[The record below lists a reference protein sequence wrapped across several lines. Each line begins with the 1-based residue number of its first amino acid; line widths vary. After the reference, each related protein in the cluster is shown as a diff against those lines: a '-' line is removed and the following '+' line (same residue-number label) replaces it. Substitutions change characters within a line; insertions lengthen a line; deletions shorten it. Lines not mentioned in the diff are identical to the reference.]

1 MLRVLTPNSLKLIT
15 TSDRAPVGLFDIPD
29 APADLMD
36 KIREKYELWYHI
48 WNTQYL
54 PLVMNRQKWH
64 FKAEN
69 FKPGDV
75 VYFKITESKMHAN
88 WKLGKVEE
96 VKLGQDGYVREATIS
111 YKDVSSNEPDDWM
124 YRTVV
129 RPVRNMVKLFNVED
143 TTLMDDLNK
152 IQSLAKE
159 ILDKNKISYE
169 ENQSGTELDNN
180 TNPFDETRV
189 DDEAVVEDTPP
200 SLDIKKR
207 KKRKSEIDKLKIEM
221 KGWDALPDS
230 VSSTTTH
237 TDRYELMYSKSLAA
251 VVKAEVGCRAEVGLE
266 DLSLEAEDY
275 FNIFCDNFDES
286 MDIFMI

>member
-1 MLRVLTPNSLKLIT
+1 MLQQSLEQSELRKSRCTALGWQTIGKLIEHRVNSIPIGFLQHQVGGKNNLLRVLTPNSLKLIT
-15 TSDRAPVGLFDIPD
+15 TSDRAPAGLFDIPD

-143 TTLMDDLNK
+143 TTFMDDMNR
-152 IQSLAKE
+152 IQRLAKE
-159 ILDKNKISYE
+159 TLDKNKISYE
-169 ENQSGTELDNN
+169 ENKSGTELDNN

-189 DDEAVVEDTPP
+189 DDEAVVEDIPP
-200 SLDIKKR
+200 SLDTKKR
-207 KKRKSEIDKLKIEM
+207 KKKRN
-221 KGWDALPDS
+221 G
-230 VSSTTTH
+230 
-237 TDRYELMYSKSLAA
+237 SL
-251 VVKAEVGCRAEVGLE
+251 
-266 DLSLEAEDY
+266 S
-275 FNIFCDNFDES
+275 
-286 MDIFMI
+286 